1 VIRFFLFL
9 LVWSL
14 RAALRNRGAMALEN
28 LALRQQLA
36 TYARGRKRPQL
47 KPEERSFWVAL
58 SRLWTGWSSAL
69 VVVKPA
75 TVISWHRQAARRYWR
90 WRSRRPGRP
99 RIPRDHIALIRRI
112 SGQHPEWGEAR
123 IAEELAIK
131 LGVRHSTS
139 TIRRYMVRRREPKG
153 GQTWKT
159 FVKNHASQVFAI
171 DFLTQ
176 YTAVFTVV
184 YVLVVMEIASRRIV
198 LINATT
204 SPGLEWVKQQIRQ
217 ATTWGR
223 SPRLLIHDNDGI
235 FGQFRDRKRRGEKG
249 RRYRCRLDLWLA
261 DVMGVEGIPI
271 PYGAPNASPHIERF
285 NLTLRTEALDHFI
298 FLNVGHVL
306 AVCRQFVKYY
316 NRARPSQALHAIPDP
331 YPELTTPPKETGRV
345 EARPVLGGL
354 IHDYRRAA

>member
-1 VIRFFLFL
+1 
-9 LVWSL
+9 
-14 RAALRNRGAMALEN
+14 
-28 LALRQQLA
+28 
-36 TYARGRKRPQL
+36 
-47 KPEERSFWVAL
+47 
-58 SRLWTGWSSAL
+58 L

-90 WRSRRPGRP
+90 WRSRGPGRP

-112 SGQHPEWGEAR
+112 SGQHPEWGEDR
-123 IAEELAIK
+123 IAGELAIK

-139 TIRRYMVRRREPKG
+139 TVRRYMVRRSEPRG
-153 GQTWKT
+153 GQTWRT
-159 FVKNHASQVFAI
+159 FIANHAHQVFAL

-176 YTAVFTVV
+176 TTAFFAVV
-184 YVLVVMEIASRRIV
+184 YILVVMEVGSRRIV
-198 LINATT
+198 AINATT

-217 ATTWGR
+217 ATAWCRAPR
-223 SPRLLIHDNDGI
+223 SLLHDNDGI
-235 FGQFRDRKRRGEKG
+235 FGQYRDGRRRGEKR
-249 RRYRCRLDLWLA
+249 RRYRCQLDLWLTE
-261 DVMGVEGIPI
+261 VMGIRALPI

-306 AVCRQFVKYY
+306 AVCRQFVEYY

-331 YPELTTPPKETGRV
+331 YPELTNPPKETGQV